1 MNKLVLLFL
10 IGIVLLT
17 SCKSVEQITPQSK
30 DYFVSDEGI
39 EEKKVFIVGEEES
52 YNAWYIQTQERRWML
67 REFRNEFWQ
76 NKEDFEFEKRNQFK
90 NVKAVIDGEL
100 IFGYSEGADMDKT
113 YEQSLVQPDIK
124 SDSIFATASGA
135 GGGFR

>member
-17 SCKSVEQITPQSK
+17 SCKSVEQIASQSK
-30 DYFVSDEGI
+30 DYFVSDEDI
-39 EEKKVFIVGEEES
+39 EEKKIYVVGEEES

-76 NKEDFEFEKRNQFK
+76 SKEDFEFEKRNQFK

-113 YEQSLVQPDIK
+113 YEQSLVQPDVR

>member
-1 MNKLVLLFL
+1 M

-67 REFRNEFWQ
+67 REFRNEYWQ

>member
-17 SCKSVEQITPQSK
+17 SCKTTEQIASQSK
-30 DYFVSDEGI
+30 IYFDSDEDI
-39 EEKKVFIVGEEES
+39 EEKKIYVVGEEES

-76 NKEDFEFEKRNQFK
+76 SKEDFEFEKRNQFK